1 MNFPKEVQ
9 EILDDVIDSL
19 VKWDLVI
26 YLHSNPTGRTS
37 IEEMASSIGRSVS
50 EVEEALSG
58 LSESKVVQYEDDG
71 EAIYYRFNPGK
82 RWDKH
87 MSKFFEGLADR
98 NTRWLIL
105 NYLIEKHGFKQS
117 G

>member
-1 MNFPKEVQ
+1 VNFPKEVQ
-9 EILDDVIDSL
+9 EILDSVIDSL

-26 YLHSNPTGRTS
+26 YFQSNPTGRIT
-37 IEEMASSIGRSVS
+37 IDEMASSIGRSAG
-50 EVEEALSG
+50 EVEQALSG
-58 LSESKVVQYEDDG
+58 LSESKVIQYEYDG

-82 RWDKH
+82 RWGKHIDK
-87 MSKFFEGLADR
+87 FIEGLAER

-105 NYLIEKHGFKQS
+105 NYLIEKHGFKQP